1 MAERLTALKVKS
13 LTKPGRYGD
22 GKGLWLQ
29 VRGPGQRSWLFRFT
43 IRGKQQQMGLGPLDV
58 VSLAEAREAAAAA
71 RKQLHAG
78 LNPLTERRGKEAQA
92 AADSAA
98 MSFRSVCALY
108 LAAHETTWRNAK
120 HRAQWRSTLDTYVH
134 PVMGDTPVADVGVGA
149 VMKVIEPIWAAK
161 TETATR
167 VRMRIEAVL
176 DYAQARGWRTGDNP
190 ARWRGHIEN
199 LLPKRSKVRTVE
211 HHAALPWREIGAFM
225 QEVQEEAGT
234 AAKALR
240 FTILTAAR
248 TTEAIE
254 ARWTEIDLEA
264 AIWTVPPG
272 RMKAGREHRVP
283 LAKDVVAMLRALK
296 TEAPASQIYV
306 FPGAKKDA
314 PLSNM
319 AMNALLRRMKRDDLT
334 VHGFRSTFRDWAG
347 EATNYPRE
355 LAEASL
361 AHTLRD
367 KTEAAYARGD
377 AIEKRRR
384 LMEDWATFCA
394 RPASTDGSVVALRAA
409 SHNG

>member
-1 MAERLTALKVKS
+1 
-13 LTKPGRYGD
+13 
-22 GKGLWLQ
+22 
-29 VRGPGQRSWLFRFT
+29 
-43 IRGKQQQMGLGPLDV
+43 
-58 VSLAEAREAAAAA
+58 
-71 RKQLHAG
+71 
-78 LNPLTERRGKEAQA
+78 
-92 AADSAA
+92 
-98 MSFRSVCALY
+98 
-108 LAAHETTWRNAK
+108 
-120 HRAQWRSTLDTYVH
+120 
-134 PVMGDTPVADVGVGA
+134 
-149 VMKVIEPIWAAK
+149 MKVIEPIWAAK

-394 RPASTDGSVVALRAA
+394 RPASADTAVVPIRSVA
-409 SHNG
+409 SGRVPFP